1 MSIGE
6 VKAAL
11 GEASQLLDQGR
22 TTIEGAGESLDE
34 AAALMLATLH
44 DSRREEADRAR
55 KAVAEATR
63 EVMLTLRAITSA
75 QESAHEFRRALG

>member
-22 TTIEGAGESLDE
+22 TIVEEVGESLDE
-34 AAALMLATLH
+34 AAGLMLVTLY
-44 DSRREEADRAR
+44 DSRREEAEKAR
-55 KAVAEATR
+55 KAVVDAVR
-63 EVMLTLRAITSA
+63 EVTLTMRVITSA
-75 QESAHEFRRALG
+75 QKSADEFGRALG

>member
-22 TTIEGAGESLDE
+22 TTVESVGDSLNE
-34 AAALMLATLH
+34 AAGLMLATLH
-44 DSRREEADRAR
+44 DSQRDEAAKAR
-55 KAVAEATR
+55 KAVTEAMR
-63 EVMLTLRAITSA
+63 EVKLTLRAVTAA
-75 QESAHEFRRALG
+75 QESGNEFGKALG